1 MTDERIEEHKRVV
14 TETDDGASE
23 TETHKVVHQDRAE
36 EKPEVTTIE
45 KETVIEE
52 D

>member
-1 MTDERIEEHKRVV
+1 MTEERIEEHKHVV
-14 TETDDGASE
+14 TETEEGT
-23 TETHKVVHQDRAE
+23 TESQTDQVVHQDTAE
-36 EKPEVTTIE
+36 KKPEVTTIE

>member
-1 MTDERIEEHKRVV
+1 MTDERIEEHKHVV
-14 TETDDGASE
+14 AETEEGTSE
-23 TETHKVVHQDRAE
+23 TETHKVVRQDRVE
-36 EKPEVTTIE
+36 KKPEVTTIE